1 MSQFENPEIN
11 SGQVLKMKKGLSQY
25 ISDFTN
31 LFFPN
36 ICEACG
42 KNLLNNEKT
51 ICTECLYHLP
61 KTNFH
66 QESENPVSRLFWGKV
81 YIENATAYYFFH
93 KGSSFQDLI
102 HKLKYNGKQEIGYIL
117 GLHLGTDLYE
127 SELYKTIDLVI
138 PVPLHPKRE
147 KKRGYN
153 QSDSIS
159 KGIAEGMKINTNL
172 KSLYRNIET
181 ETQTKKSKEERW
193 KNVENIFCI
202 KHPEKL
208 QGKHILLVD
217 DVITTGSTL
226 EACANALLAL
236 KNTKVSIACLAVASI

>member
-1 MSQFENPEIN
+1 
-11 SGQVLKMKKGLSQY
+11 MKKKANQY
-25 ISDFTN
+25 FSGFIN

-36 ICEACG
+36 ICEACE
-42 KNLLNNEKT
+42 KNLLNNERV
-51 ICTECLYHLP
+51 ICTDCLYHLP

-66 QESENPVSRLFWGKV
+66 TEKENPVIQLFWGKV

-93 KGSSFQDLI
+93 KGSIFQDLI
-102 HKLKYNGKQEIGYIL
+102 HKLKYNGKQEIGYVL

-127 SELYKTIDLVI
+127 SELYKTIDIVI

-153 QSDSIS
+153 QCDSIS
-159 KGIAEGMKINTNL
+159 KGIAEGMKININS
-172 KSLYRNIET
+172 KSLYRSIET

-193 KNVENIFCI
+193 KNVENIFKI
-202 KHPEKL
+202 RHPDKL

-226 EACANALLAL
+226 EACATSLLTL
-236 KNTKVSIACLAVASI
+236 KDTKVSIACLAVASI